1 MKILRIQCQKSDFV
15 AIEEPDAAD
24 REQMTQIRERQGTND
39 TNKRKSAPL

>member
-24 REQMTQIRERQGTND
+24 REQMTQIRERVHRY
-39 TNKRKSAPL
+39 KKSQNHR